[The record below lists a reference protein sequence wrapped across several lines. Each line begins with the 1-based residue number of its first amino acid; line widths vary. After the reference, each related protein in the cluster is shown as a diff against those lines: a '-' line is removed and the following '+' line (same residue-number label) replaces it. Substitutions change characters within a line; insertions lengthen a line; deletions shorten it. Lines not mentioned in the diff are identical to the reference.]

1 VNNACLFLFRGE
13 FDLGF
18 VGFDETYIFLLDNA
32 HGTLLKKGNFNKENL
47 KRINIKM
54 NVALSYQKLL
64 YNILEKVLAKLS

>member
-1 VNNACLFLFRGE
+1 LFNFLFRGE

-18 VGFDETYIFLLDNA
+18 VGFDETYIFLLETA

-47 KRINIKM
+47 KRINVKM